1 MTSVV
6 APAPAAQVT
15 LCTFVVGDL
24 LLGLPV
30 EHVVEVVRGERL
42 TRVPLA
48 PGSVVGL
55 LNLRG
60 RIVSA
65 VDARVRLGLDRR
77 DGDRECAHIIITLD
91 DEQVSL
97 VVDREGEV
105 VALESATRYDVPETV
120 PPEIRRLLVSAYRR
134 DEALLLVLDPHRV
147 LTVD

>member
-1 MTSVV
+1 MTTVV
-6 APAPAAQVT
+6 TPTQAAQVK
-15 LCTFVVGDL
+15 LCTFFVGDL

-30 EHVVEVVRGERL
+30 EYVVEVVRGERL

-48 PGSVVGL
+48 PGSMVGL

-65 VDARVRLGLDRR
+65 VDARVRLRLERR
-77 DGDRECAHIIITLD
+77 DADSECAHIILTLD

-105 VALESATRYDVPETV
+105 VVLESAQRYDVPETV
-120 PPEIRRLLVSAYRR
+120 PPDIRRLLVSAYRR

-147 LTVD
+147 LAVD